1 MPNTKTIEINSTAL
15 KNELRK
21 IHKTAPDV
29 STMIGFNAQ
38 YLTNCLGRGKISVTA
53 MKLLTAMFGIK
64 EEDITYPKPEL
75 VEVVDPALDYAK
87 LYNTIY
93 SAVRNA
99 MKDALNADSAKEEK

>member
-1 MPNTKTIEINSTAL
+1 MANMRTIEINSTAL

-21 IHKTAPDV
+21 IHKTAPEV
-29 STMIGFNAQ
+29 STLIGFNAQ
-38 YLTNCLGRGKISVTA
+38 YIANCLGKGKISVTA

-75 VEVVDPALDYAK
+75 VEVVDSPIDYVK